1 MSNFGSNIKKIRSL
15 KNYTQQH
22 LADILGLTRAAVS
35 SYEEGRAEPKIETLT
50 RASQIFGVSVD
61 DFINKKLTVNEV
73 SHFKVPEITPKNVND
88 ERKETPFPENAN
100 WVSIKNATIIDNRFT
115 RDQILLAKEEEISIS
130 LPQIIYT
137 GSAVF
142 VASDKKINGGNLIAG
157 DHTIAITDITLV
169 KTILGW
175 YQALSQ
181 EAGGNIFRELDMI
194 KSRLTKLEKSLQVK
208 S

>member
-73 SHFKVPEITPKNVND
+73 SHFKVPEIAPKIAPD
-88 ERKETPFPENAN
+88 EKPETFFPENAN
-100 WVSIKNATIIDNRFT
+100 WVSIKNATIIDNRFHEN
-115 RDQILLAKEEEISIS
+115 QILLAKEDEISTS
-130 LPQIIYT
+130 QPQIIYT
-137 GSAVF
+137 DNTVFIASA
-142 VASDKKINGGNLIAG
+142 KKIESSNLIAG
-157 DHTIAITDITLV
+157 NYTIALNDITLA

-175 YQALSQ
+175 YQPLSQ
-181 EAGGNIFRELDMI
+181 EGSGNIFEELEAI
-194 KSRLTKLEKSLQVK
+194 KSRLLALEQKG
-208 S
+208 

>member
-73 SHFKVPEITPKNVND
+73 THFKIPEINTKKAAEEKSD
-88 ERKETPFPENAN
+88 TLFPDNAN
-100 WVSIKNATIIDNRFT
+100 WVSIKNATIIDNRFSES
-115 RDQILLAKEEEISIS
+115 QLLLAKDDIISTS
-130 LPQIIYT
+130 QSQIIYT
-137 GSAVF
+137 GDAFF
-142 VASDKKINGGNLIAG
+142 VASAKKIAG
-157 DHTIAITDITLV
+157 DNLVIGAHTIAINHITLV
-169 KTILGW
+169 KTVLGW
-175 YQALSQ
+175 YQPLSR
-181 EAGGNIFRELDMI
+181 EARGNIFEELESI
-194 KSRLTKLEKSLQVK
+194 KSRLSVLEKRHSN
-208 S
+208 

>member
-73 SHFKVPEITPKNVND
+73 THFKIPEINTKKTPD
-88 ERKETPFPENAN
+88 EKSETLFPDNAN
-100 WVSIKNATIIDNRFT
+100 WVSIKNATIIDNRFGN
-115 RDQILLAKEEEISIS
+115 DQILLAKEDDINV
-130 LPQIIYT
+130 LQPQIIYT
-137 GSAVF
+137 DAALF
-142 VASDKKINGGNLIAG
+142 VASVKKTEGVHLTVG
-157 DHTIAITDITLV
+157 HYTIALSDITSI

-175 YQALSQ
+175 YQPLSHQ
-181 EAGGNIFRELDMI
+181 AGGNIFDELAAI
-194 KSRLTKLEKSLQVK
+194 RNRLSELERKATG
-208 S
+208 

>member
-35 SYEEGRAEPKIETLT
+35 SYEEGRAEPKIETLM

-73 SHFKVPEITPKNVND
+73 SHFKVPEIAPQTAPD
-88 ERKETPFPENAN
+88 EKPETFFPESAN
-100 WVSIKNATIIDNRFT
+100 WVSIKNATIIDNRFHEN
-115 RDQILLAKEEEISIS
+115 QILLAKQDEISPS
-130 LPQIIYT
+130 QPQIIYT
-137 GSAVF
+137 GNTVFIASA
-142 VASDKKINGGNLIAG
+142 KKIESSNLIAG
-157 DHTIAITDITLV
+157 NHTIALNDITLV

-175 YQALSQ
+175 YQPLSQ
-181 EAGGNIFRELDMI
+181 KGSGNIFEELDAI
-194 KSRLTKLEKSLQVK
+194 KSRLLALEQKV
-208 S
+208 

>member
-35 SYEEGRAEPKIETLT
+35 SYEEGRAEPKIETLM

-73 SHFKVPEITPKNVND
+73 SHFKVPEIAPKTAPD
-88 ERKETPFPENAN
+88 EKPETFFPENAN
-100 WVSIKNATIIDNRFT
+100 WVSIKNATIIDKRFHEN
-115 RDQILLAKEEEISIS
+115 QILLAKEDEISTS
-130 LPQIIYT
+130 QPQIIYT
-137 GSAVF
+137 DDTLFIASA
-142 VASDKKINGGNLIAG
+142 KKIESSNLIAG
-157 DHTIAITDITLV
+157 NYTIALNDITVV

-175 YQALSQ
+175 YQPLSK
-181 EAGGNIFRELDMI
+181 EGSGNIFEELEAI
-194 KSRLTKLEKSLQVK
+194 KSRLLALEQKG
-208 S
+208 

>member
-35 SYEEGRAEPKIETLT
+35 SYEEGRAEPKIETLM

-73 SHFKVPEITPKNVND
+73 SHFKVPEIAPKAVAD
-88 ERKETPFPENAN
+88 EKPETFFPENTN
-100 WVSIKNATIIDNRFT
+100 WISIKNATIIDRKFT
-115 RDQILLAKEEEISIS
+115 NDQILLAKEDEINTSQ
-130 LPQIIYT
+130 PQIIYT
-137 GSAVF
+137 RNGVFIASA
-142 VASDKKINGGNLIAG
+142 KKTESSNLIAG
-157 DHTIAITDITLV
+157 DHTIALNDITSV

-175 YQALSQ
+175 YQPLSQ
-181 EAGGNIFRELDMI
+181 EGSANIFEELEAI
-194 KSRLTKLEKSLQVK
+194 KSRLLALEEKAG
-208 S
+208 

>member
-35 SYEEGRAEPKIETLT
+35 SYEEGRAEPKIETLM

-73 SHFKVPEITPKNVND
+73 SHFKIPEIAPQTAPD
-88 ERKETPFPENAN
+88 EKAETFFSENAN
-100 WVSIKNATIIDNRFT
+100 WVSIKNATIIDNMFQQN
-115 RDQILLAKEEEISIS
+115 QILLAKQDEISPS
-130 LPQIIYT
+130 QPQIIYT
-137 GSAVF
+137 GNTVFIASA
-142 VASDKKINGGNLIAG
+142 KKIESSNLIAG
-157 DHTIAITDITLV
+157 NHTIALNDITLV

-175 YQALSQ
+175 YQPLSQ
-181 EAGGNIFRELDMI
+181 EGSGNIFEELEAI
-194 KSRLTKLEKSLQVK
+194 KGRLVELEKKLLVR
-208 S
+208 

>member
-35 SYEEGRAEPKIETLT
+35 SYEEGRAEPKIETLM

-73 SHFKVPEITPKNVND
+73 SHFKVPEIAPKIIND
-88 ERKETPFPENAN
+88 EKTETIFPDNAN

-115 RDQILLAKEEEISIS
+115 NDQILLAKEEEISAS
-130 LPQIIYT
+130 HPQIIYT
-137 GSAVF
+137 RNGVF
-142 VASDKKINGGNLIAG
+142 VASAKKIGSSSLVAGSHNIALN
-157 DHTIAITDITLV
+157 DITSV

-175 YQALSQ
+175 YQPLSQ
-181 EAGGNIFRELDMI
+181 EGSANIFEELEAI
-194 KSRLTKLEKSLQVK
+194 KSRLLALEEKAG
-208 S
+208 

>member
-35 SYEEGRAEPKIETLT
+35 SYEEGRAEPKIETLM

-73 SHFKVPEITPKNVND
+73 SHFKVPEIAPKSTND
-88 ERKETPFPENAN
+88 EKAEVFFPENAN
-100 WVSIKNATIIDNRFT
+100 WVSIKNATIIDNRFQEN
-115 RDQILLAKEEEISIS
+115 QILLAKKDEINTSQ
-130 LPQIIYT
+130 PQIIYT
-137 GSAVF
+137 SGAVF
-142 VASDKKINGGNLIAG
+142 IVSAKKIESSNLIAG
-157 DHTIAITDITLV
+157 DHTIAFNDITLV

-175 YQALSQ
+175 YQPLGQ
-181 EAGGNIFRELDMI
+181 EGSSNIFEELDVI
-194 KSRLTKLEKSLQVK
+194 KKRLSDLERRIAG
-208 S
+208 

>member
-35 SYEEGRAEPKIETLT
+35 SYEEGRAEPKIETLM

-73 SHFKVPEITPKNVND
+73 SHFKVPEIAPKIAPD
-88 ERKETPFPENAN
+88 EKPETFFPENAN
-100 WVSIKNATIIDNRFT
+100 WVSIRNATIIDNRFHEN
-115 RDQILLAKEEEISIS
+115 QILLAKEDEISTS
-130 LPQIIYT
+130 QPQIIYT
-137 GSAVF
+137 DNTVFIASA
-142 VASDKKINGGNLIAG
+142 KKIESSNLIAG
-157 DHTIAITDITLV
+157 NYTIALNDITLT

-175 YQALSQ
+175 YQPLSQ
-181 EAGGNIFRELDMI
+181 EGSGNIFEELETI
-194 KSRLTKLEKSLQVK
+194 KSRLLALEQKIG
-208 S
+208 

>member
-73 SHFKVPEITPKNVND
+73 THFKIPEINTKRAAD
-88 ERKETPFPENAN
+88 ERSDTFFPDNAN
-100 WVSIKNATIIDNRFT
+100 WVSIKNATIIDNRFGN
-115 RDQILLAKEEEISIS
+115 DQILLAKEDEINVSQ
-130 LPQIIYT
+130 PQIIYT
-137 GSAVF
+137 ESTIL
-142 VASDKKINGGNLIAG
+142 VASVKKTHGAYLNAG
-157 DHTIAITDITLV
+157 THTIALSDITAI

-175 YQALSQ
+175 YQPLSHQ
-181 EAGGNIFRELDMI
+181 AGGNIFDELDVI
-194 KSRLTKLEKSLQVK
+194 KNRLSELERKAAG
-208 S
+208 

>member
-73 SHFKVPEITPKNVND
+73 THFKVPEIAPKTTATNPG
-88 ERKETPFPENAN
+88 EALFPSNAN

-115 RDQILLAKEEEISIS
+115 SDQIILAKEDEISIS
-130 LPQIIYT
+130 QPQIIHT
-137 GSAVF
+137 GNATF
-142 VASDKKINGGNLIAG
+142 VVSVKKIANDKLLISNHA
-157 DHTIAITDITLV
+157 IALSDITFV

-175 YQALSQ
+175 YQPLSQ
-181 EAGGNIFRELDMI
+181 EGSANIFEELKTI
-194 KSRLTKLEKSLQVK
+194 KSRLLALEQKRQIS
-208 S
+208 

>member
-35 SYEEGRAEPKIETLT
+35 SYEEGRAEPKIETLM

-73 SHFKVPEITPKNVND
+73 SHFKVPEIASKTATD
-88 ERKETPFPENAN
+88 EKPEAFFPENAN
-100 WVSIKNATIIDNRFT
+100 WVSIKNATIIDTRFQEG
-115 RDQILLAKEEEISIS
+115 QILLAKEAELNASE
-130 LPQIIYT
+130 PQIIYV
-137 GSAVF
+137 GDAALI
-142 VASDKKINGGNLIAG
+142 ASEKKINGDNLVAG
-157 DHTIAITDITLV
+157 SHSIAINDITVV

-175 YQALSQ
+175 YQPLSQ
-181 EAGGNIFRELDMI
+181 QGSSNIFEELEAI
-194 KSRLTKLEKSLQVK
+194 KSRLLALEQKA
-208 S
+208 

>member
-73 SHFKVPEITPKNVND
+73 THFKVPEIAPKTTPTNPG
-88 ERKETPFPENAN
+88 EALFPSNAN

-115 RDQILLAKEEEISIS
+115 IDQIILAKEDEISIFQ
-130 LPQIIYT
+130 PQIIYT
-137 GSAVF
+137 GNATF
-142 VASDKKINGGNLIAG
+142 VVSVKKIANDKLLISNHA
-157 DHTIAITDITLV
+157 IALSDITFV

-175 YQALSQ
+175 YQPLSQ
-181 EAGGNIFRELDMI
+181 EGSGGIFEELDSI
-194 KSRLTKLEKSLQVK
+194 KNRLSELEKK
-208 S
+208 IAD

>member
-73 SHFKVPEITPKNVND
+73 AHFKVPEISPKNIAD
-88 ERKETPFPENAN
+88 EKPTGFFPENAN
-100 WVSIKNATIIDNRFT
+100 WVSIKNATIIDNRFGN
-115 RDQILLAKEEEISIS
+115 DQILLAKDDEINASQ
-130 LPQIIYT
+130 PQIIYT
-137 GSAVF
+137 DAAIL
-142 VASDKKINGGNLIAG
+142 VASVKKHTELILPWV
-157 DHTIAITDITLV
+157 HT
-169 KTILGW
+169 
-175 YQALSQ
+175 Q
-181 EAGGNIFRELDMI
+181 
-194 KSRLTKLEKSLQVK
+194 
-208 S
+208 

>member
-35 SYEEGRAEPKIETLT
+35 SYEEGRAEPKIETLM

-73 SHFKVPEITPKNVND
+73 SHFKVPQIAPKAYAY
-88 ERKETPFPENAN
+88 EKPEAFFPDNAN
-100 WVSIKNATIIDNRFT
+100 WVSIENATIIDNRFT
-115 RDQILLAKEEEISIS
+115 NDQILLAKEGEISAS
-130 LPQIIYT
+130 HPQIIYT
-137 GSAVF
+137 RNGVF
-142 VASDKKINGGNLIAG
+142 VASAKKIGSSSLVAGSHNIAVN
-157 DHTIAITDITLV
+157 DITLV

-175 YQALSQ
+175 YQPLSQ
-181 EAGGNIFRELDMI
+181 EGSANIFEELEAI
-194 KSRLTKLEKSLQVK
+194 KSRLLALEEKAG
-208 S
+208 